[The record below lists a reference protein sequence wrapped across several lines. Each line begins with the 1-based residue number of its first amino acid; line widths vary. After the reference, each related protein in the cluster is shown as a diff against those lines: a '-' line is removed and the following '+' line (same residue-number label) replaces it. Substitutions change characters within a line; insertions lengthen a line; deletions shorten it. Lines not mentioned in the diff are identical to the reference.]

1 MIPETLTCLQDT
13 CREGREAGTLPGHFK
28 TSLDLGLVSFGI
40 SESHCFLIC
49 HCHRGHCP
57 GPWGPWEPRSLA
69 WEGAWERHTA
79 SKSAWGMSFASFPP
93 PLGRWGLELTSC
105 IGQLIICPVM
115 WSLLIYG
122 HCSSRQWPG
131 GWAVVCVGED
141 GKATR
146 SWQNSVDAGTDSG
159 LLAQA
164 GLAQG
169 DLMSLPRV
177 KEEIWLPPLI
187 SHYLSQGLWA
197 LSPEPPI
204 ANLPGLL
211 PDSALLRPLSYSPL
225 P

>member
-1 MIPETLTCLQDT
+1 MDDSRDT
-13 CREGREAGTLPGHFK
+13 DLPPGHLSRRQRGWDFA
-28 TSLDLGLVSFGI
+28 SPLQNLSWPGLVSFGI

-57 GPWGPWEPRSLA
+57 GPRGYSVRTQEPCMGRGLRETHSLQV
-69 WEGAWERHTA
+69 
-79 SKSAWGMSFASFPP
+79 WGMSFASVPP

-105 IGQLIICPVM
+105 IGQLIIWSVM

-141 GKATR
+141 GKAIR
-146 SWQNSVDAGTDSG
+146 SWQNSIDAGTDSG

-169 DLMSLPRV
+169 DLMSLPGV

-204 ANLPGLL
+204 TNLPGLL
-211 PDSALLRPLSYSPL
+211 PDSALLRPLS
-225 P
+225 